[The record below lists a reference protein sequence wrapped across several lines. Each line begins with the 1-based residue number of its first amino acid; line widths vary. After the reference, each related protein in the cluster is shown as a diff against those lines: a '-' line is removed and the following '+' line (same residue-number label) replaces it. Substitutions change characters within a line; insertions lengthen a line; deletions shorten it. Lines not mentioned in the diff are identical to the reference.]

1 MANKREARR
10 NNVHPVFPPAALT
23 SLKLSFLLRHALR
36 QTASGGLKAEAG
48 EWIKVA
54 VKYLFQWGLNSGGGR
69 VDQGSSKVH
78 NLGRH
83 HGAAKETYYRRKN
96 CESEV

>member
-10 NNVHPVFPPAALT
+10 NNVHPLFPPAALT
-23 SLKLSFLLRHALR
+23 SLKLSFLMRHALR
-36 QTASGGLKAEAG
+36 QTASGGLNAEAG

-54 VKYLFQWGLNSGGGR
+54 VKYIILGGIMGT
-69 VDQGSSKVH
+69 
-78 NLGRH
+78 
-83 HGAAKETYYRRKN
+83 AKETYYRRKN

>member
-10 NNVHPVFPPAALT
+10 NNVHPLFPPAALT
-23 SLKLSFLLRHALR
+23 SLKLSFLMRHALR

-54 VKYLFQWGLNSGGGR
+54 VKYLFPPAALTSLKLSFLLRHALRQTASGGLTAEAG
-69 VDQGSSKVH
+69 
-78 NLGRH
+78 
-83 HGAAKETYYRRKN
+83 E
-96 CESEV
+96 